1 MTVAH
6 LCDMADIRGMGK
18 RRACSRTLYCN
29 KCKRDL
35 VPDAPTCGECSYCR
49 RTAERKEGKPYWA
62 GKDWV
67 PNANL

>member
-67 PNANL
+67 PNADL